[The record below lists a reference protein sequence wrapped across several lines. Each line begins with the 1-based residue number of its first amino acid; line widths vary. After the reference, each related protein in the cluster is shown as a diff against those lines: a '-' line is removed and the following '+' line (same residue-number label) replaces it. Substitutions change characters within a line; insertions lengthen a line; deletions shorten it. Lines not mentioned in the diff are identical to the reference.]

1 MDDRSPHYAAT
12 PRWREQEQVP
22 REVAPI
28 EPVTVLLCEDHQI
41 YLAGLS
47 TLLDRDP
54 ALTVAAEVDNVEA
67 ACSLAEEHVCDVV
80 VVRQGLLHS
89 PEYEPLRR
97 LSALG
102 AAVLVLAESESELE
116 LIRALRA
123 GARGY
128 LSRRLTAGQLVE
140 GIRALSRN
148 EPAFDTIVTR
158 HLVRY
163 LTDEPPRSETPTA
176 RRGSPL
182 DRLTERQRA
191 VALLVAEGMTN
202 SEIAARLYVSQGTV
216 KSHLATVMRRLNI
229 RSRTQ
234 LAILLNRKTE
244 LPA

>member
-1 MDDRSPHYAAT
+1 MDDYTGRYSA
-12 PRWREQEQVP
+12 VP
-22 REVAPI
+22 PTR
-28 EPVTVLLCEDHQI
+28 EPVRLSHRVVQIQPVSVLLCEDHQI
-41 YLAGLS
+41 YLAGLCS
-47 TLLDRDP
+47 LLDSDP
-54 ALTVAAEVDNVEA
+54 ALTVAGEVDNVEA
-67 ACSLAEEHVCDVV
+67 ACSLAEQHLCDVV

-97 LSALG
+97 LSDLG

-116 LIRALRA
+116 LTRALRA

-128 LSRRLTAGQLVE
+128 LSRRLTAQQLVE
-140 GIRALSRN
+140 GIRALARN

-158 HLVRY
+158 HLMRY
-163 LTDEPPRSETPTA
+163 LTEEPPKADA
-176 RRGSPL
+176 RGTRGSPL

-191 VALLVAEGMTN
+191 VAVLVAEGLSN

-234 LAILLNRKTE
+234 LAILLNRRTD